1 MKKWQRN
8 VIYRAVEAGGL
19 DPRECTFDYGDT
31 GARITHVPSASYLL
45 LEGDITAYTAKA
57 VVVDSEQWPFGLRT
71 FWVEV
76 EERVRGWAQQVKEDV
91 DTPDLWAG
99 LQREREILTGARYED
114 VENTPFTS
122 DEQAAIA
129 EHLRQTK
136 EYVTRKY
143 SLSDA
148 QVLHLE
154 AKLDDIAAAAGRVGR
169 KDWTLFGLRCS
180 ARCVRPGDPAPRS
193 CAGHPQ
199 DDARRP
205 RLPLRR
211 RGWTAG
217 APTRDVRAERAH
229 RGAASFVGVS
239 RSGP

>member
-1 MKKWQRN
+1 MARLGRDYACAVRMKKWQRN

-57 VVVDSEQWPFGLRT
+57 VVGGSEQWPFGLRT

-169 KDWTLFGLRCS
+169 KDWTLLVCGALLGAFVQGILPPEVVQDILRTTLDGLGSLFGGGGGPPEL
-180 ARCVRPGDPAPRS
+180 PPA
-193 CAGHPQ
+193 
-199 DDARRP
+199 
-205 RLPLRR
+205 
-211 RGWTAG
+211 T
-217 APTRDVRAERAH
+217 
-229 RGAASFVGVS
+229 
-239 RSGP
+239 